1 MCPCKSQ
8 CQLPSG
14 EEHEE
19 QLRGHL
25 EAEVREGLVEK
36 MALQDFEEKCREDR
50 AIAALAVLV
59 EDEATGTTRVIHDG
73 SQDIRVNHRIKC
85 LDNSFACQE
94 GGRRDTCLRASRVP
108 EMWWCP
114 L

>member
-59 EDEATGTTRVIHDG
+59 EDEATGKKRVIHDG

-85 LDNSFACQE
+85 LDNSSACQE
-94 GGRRDTCLRASRVP
+94 GGRRDTCLCASRVP